1 MAAVPCPYCYHRIDD
16 SALAFQCT
24 GVGAPGVEGCRRA
37 PDPERARHTG
47 FVGDVHPTFVPTRS
61 LRSATQAE
69 CPHCHGRTGVR
80 ACPVCH
86 TPLPTTFVGSRSP
99 LVGMVGGK
107 GAGKTVYLT
116 VLNHQ
121 LRTVVRRR
129 FDADVRLVG
138 DRQGGETSTEEYLA
152 RYQRALFED
161 GELFESTPAARESR
175 KEPLVVEWRSPRRG
189 LLGRTSL
196 RTTILSFYDT
206 AGEDL
211 TSQESVHTQAYL
223 GSADGMIVLLD
234 PWHLPGVRDRLDV
247 PDAAVTGADGPLDVL
262 MRVTELLRA
271 TGGVK
276 AHRAVTTPIAV
287 AFAKMDAL
295 FPILGTSDP
304 IFAPVRPGAGYDDE
318 AGEAVHEYVASL
330 LHRFDADDV
339 DAHLRLNY
347 RTFRYFAVSA
357 LGAPPDYKVKQV
369 DPGGVQPFRV
379 EEPLLWLLHRLG
391 VVDRSRP

>member
-61 LRSATQAE
+61 LRSTTQAE

-189 LLGRTSL
+189 LL
-196 RTTILSFYDT
+196 
-206 AGEDL
+206 
-211 TSQESVHTQAYL
+211 
-223 GSADGMIVLLD
+223 
-234 PWHLPGVRDRLDV
+234 
-247 PDAAVTGADGPLDVL
+247 DGP
-262 MRVTELLRA
+262 RCAR
-271 TGGVK
+271 
-276 AHRAVTTPIAV
+276 RSCPSTTPPA
-287 AFAKMDAL
+287 
-295 FPILGTSDP
+295 
-304 IFAPVRPGAGYDDE
+304 
-318 AGEAVHEYVASL
+318 
-330 LHRFDADDV
+330 
-339 DAHLRLNY
+339 
-347 RTFRYFAVSA
+347 RT
-357 LGAPPDYKVKQV
+357 
-369 DPGGVQPFRV
+369 
-379 EEPLLWLLHRLG
+379 
-391 VVDRSRP
+391 